1 MPKEPHYLRLCSE
14 PLKFHPVDAI
24 TSVFFDEANKQ
35 VFVTQ
40 EGSSEVVVHSLD
52 QAYNARIRLG
62 RGPVISIK
70 FSLDQ
75 RTLAIQRTSRT
86 IIFVNHANGLD
97 SSEYSLSC
105 KTKSSTH
112 LWGFNWTNI
121 NEIVLI
127 TNQGLEFYA
136 VNPEK
141 RMFKLIKY
149 LGVSVNWYIYSH
161 ENRVLLL
168 SSSPQCNIIHP
179 YHFKRGAVTR
189 LPKFEV
195 DLPTV
200 FNQLSPKLLERDVNV
215 AMIYDRLYCM
225 LVKNNPKGTSRARAE
240 MSLCKLTSREG
251 ATKTAK
257 LVLNMNGRFGVNVVD
272 NLIVVHHQASKTS
285 MIFDIKFKQ
294 PANMSEVG
302 SIQPLTIHHPVV
314 KPMAIAPIFTQ
325 VATPGG
331 KLSGMFVGADSSS
344 GDGGGADGAGGAD
357 GGAGG
362 DQPGSR
368 VAASGGGS
376 GAGVVSAPMELYT
389 ASWIVFQPNIVID
402 AKLGTLWTVSVDLE
416 PMLQLM
422 PDKTQLIDF
431 LLRRTGS
438 KPMILDVI
446 KSALHPDAQGEL
458 AIISTIFDQ
467 LNAVCAAR
475 AQADRNMERPSSS
488 LGVVVVDQSDMYTN
502 VFAPLED
509 APIKYQFMVAVL
521 VEYIRSLNHY
531 SLPVE
536 HFLYELVINLLV
548 RHNRHYQLHQ
558 FLQYHVVNDSKHVAC
573 LLLSLEGTYPPAFQ
587 LALDMLKRLHTAN
600 EDIFDVLVSKNL
612 LLPALRFLR
621 SLGSEAVAAVSPR
634 RFLEAAHSAEDPSLF
649 YTVFKFFEQRN
660 MALRKKPDFVQ
671 GEHCEEYVEHFNKLF
686 ATHA

>member
-1 MPKEPHYLRLCSE
+1 MPTAVVTPAGGGGAAVESSSEAEQRALSAAAKAAAGGTTGGNAVVAGGAAGEGRSVVGTLPHYLRLCDE
-14 PLKFHPVDAI
+14 PLKFHPVDTI

-52 QAYNARIRLG
+52 AMFNAKIRLG

-179 YHFKRGAVTR
+179 YHFKRGVVTR

-195 DLPTV
+195 ELPTV

-225 LVKNNPKGTSRARAE
+225 LVKNNPKGTAGARAE
-240 MSLCKLTSREG
+240 MSLCKLTSHEG
-251 ATKTAK
+251 ATKKAT
-257 LVLNMNGRFGVNVVD
+257 LVLNMNGRFAVNVVD

-285 MIFDIKFKQ
+285 MIFDIKYKHGS
-294 PANMSEVG
+294 PANVTDMG
-302 SIQPLTIHHPVV
+302 TIHPLTIHHPVV
-314 KPMAIAPIFTQ
+314 RPMSIAPVSTFAA
-325 VATPGG
+325 ATAN
-331 KLSGMFVGADSSS
+331 ADEAAAAS
-344 GDGGGADGAGGAD
+344 AAD
-357 GGAGG
+357 GGAERTPA
-362 DQPGSR
+362 PGS
-368 VAASGGGS
+368 AAVT
-376 GAGVVSAPMELYT
+376 AALELYT

-416 PMLQLM
+416 PMLMLM
-422 PDKTQLIDF
+422 PDKTQLVDF

-446 KSALHPDAQGEL
+446 KSALHPDAPGEL
-458 AIISTIFDQ
+458 ALISTIFDQ

-488 LGVVVVDQSDMYTN
+488 LGVVVVDQSDMYTS
-502 VFAPLED
+502 VFSPLED
-509 APIKYQFMVAVL
+509 AVR
-521 VEYIRSLNHY
+521 RS
-531 SLPVE
+531 
-536 HFLYELVINLLV
+536 F
-548 RHNRHYQLHQ
+548 
-558 FLQYHVVNDSKHVAC
+558 
-573 LLLSLEGTYPPAFQ
+573 
-587 LALDMLKRLHTAN
+587 
-600 EDIFDVLVSKNL
+600 LVSVCGGWFCCGL
-612 LLPALRFLR
+612 
-621 SLGSEAVAAVSPR
+621 
-634 RFLEAAHSAEDPSLF
+634 
-649 YTVFKFFEQRN
+649 
-660 MALRKKPDFVQ
+660 
-671 GEHCEEYVEHFNKLF
+671 
-686 ATHA
+686 

>member
-1 MPKEPHYLRLCSE
+1 
-14 PLKFHPVDAI
+14 
-24 TSVFFDEANKQ
+24 
-35 VFVTQ
+35 
-40 EGSSEVVVHSLD
+40 
-52 QAYNARIRLG
+52 
-62 RGPVISIK
+62 
-70 FSLDQ
+70 
-75 RTLAIQRTSRT
+75 
-86 IIFVNHANGLD
+86 
-97 SSEYSLSC
+97 
-105 KTKSSTH
+105 
-112 LWGFNWTNI
+112 
-121 NEIVLI
+121 
-127 TNQGLEFYA
+127 
-136 VNPEK
+136 
-141 RMFKLIKY
+141 MFKLIKY

-225 LVKNNPKGTSRARAE
+225 LVKNNPKGTSGARAE

-257 LVLNMNGRFGVNVVD
+257 LVLNMNGRFAVNVVD

-294 PANMSEVG
+294 PNNLSEIG
-302 SIQPLTIHHPVV
+302 TIQPLTIHHPVV
-314 KPMAIAPIFTQ
+314 KPMTIAPIMML
-325 VATPGG
+325 VPAPGSGG
-331 KLSGMFVGADSSS
+331 KLAGMSVGGVVGAGDDAA
-344 GDGGGADGAGGAD
+344 GGDDGGGDGD
-357 GGAGG
+357 GV
-362 DQPGSR
+362 DQPGAR
-368 VAASGGGS
+368 GGASG
-376 GAGVVSAPMELYT
+376 AVTAPLELYT

-446 KSALHPDAQGEL
+446 RTLLHPDAQGEL

-488 LGVVVVDQSDMYTN
+488 LGVVVVDQSDMYTS

-509 APIKYQFMVAVL
+509 APMKYQFMVAVL
-521 VEYIRSLNHY
+521 VEYIRSLNQY
-531 SLPVE
+531 ALPVE

-671 GEHCEEYVEHFNKLF
+671 GEGCEEYVAHFNKLF
-686 ATHA
+686 ASSAASA